1 MREIKKVAACSCYID
16 GGYKFSMRKWNG
28 AAISQ
33 SITRGTGDVP
43 LLKRTHWY
51 KVNILISLVRLR
63 RKVDGSGVVLVDQ
76 PTVSKPVVRMNM
88 KRYLL
93 SMLR

>member
-51 KVNILISLVRLR
+51 KVNNLDFIKYFEANTTVKNRVGLR
-63 RKVDGSGVVLVDQ
+63 ERS
-76 PTVSKPVVRMNM
+76 RI
-88 KRYLL
+88 
-93 SMLR
+93 